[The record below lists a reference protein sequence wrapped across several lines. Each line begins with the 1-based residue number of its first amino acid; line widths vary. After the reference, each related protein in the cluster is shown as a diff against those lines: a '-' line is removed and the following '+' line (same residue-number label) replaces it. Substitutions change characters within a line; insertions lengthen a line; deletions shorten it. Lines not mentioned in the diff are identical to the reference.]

1 MALNVQNRRKQQ
13 RHEFPD
19 VVTICVKGVS
29 HVININSGGISFR
42 CRCKQCLLKK
52 WDVDIVD
59 SKTGI
64 HLQGFPVEK
73 IWESA
78 ENKKNYTPILVTTVG
93 VKFKSLSFKQQLAI
107 DELIYK

>member
-1 MALNVQNRRKQQ
+1 MNVQNRRKQQ

-19 VVTICVKGVS
+19 VVTICPEGVS
-29 HVININSGGISFR
+29 HVINISSGGISFK
-42 CRCKQCLLKK
+42 CRCEQCPLKR

-64 HLQGFPVEK
+64 HLQGFPVER

-78 ENKKNYTPILVTTVG
+78 EDNKKYTSILATTVG
-93 VKFKSLSFKQQLAI
+93 VKFKSLPLKQQLAL
-107 DELIYK
+107 DKLIYK